1 MSNRNKYE
9 REIIGLNGETA
20 IIDVY
25 RTLEAF
31 NVTNP
36 MAQHAIKKLLCM
48 GLRGHKDTSE
58 DLDDAIDSLQKMKK
72 YLGQKQIALIAKQ
85 YSSK

>member
-1 MSNRNKYE
+1 MNKRNKYE
-9 REIIGLNGETA
+9 REIISLNGETA

-31 NVTNP
+31 NVTNA

-58 DLDDAIDSLQKMKK
+58 DLDDAIDSLQKMKA
-72 YLGQKQIALIAKQ
+72 YLGQKQIARIAKQ
-85 YSSK
+85 HSSE